1 MSIERIERTP
11 MDEERLAALRELFPE
26 VFTDGRVNV
35 ERLRELL
42 AGEAAELG
50 PDEEHYGL
58 RWPGQKK
65 ARQLANRPATGTLRT
80 APGEGVDEATTQ
92 NLLVVGDNLEVLRI
106 LRKSYEGRVKLIY
119 IDPPYNTGNDF
130 IYKDDFGEPVEA
142 YLEATGQRDFD
153 GLTTSNPKTSGRFHS
168 AWLSFMHPRLTLAR
182 HLLRADGIILI
193 SIDDNEVQNLRMI
206 MDEVFGAENFIAT
219 VIWQKAYAPKNSARH
234 FSEDHDFILV
244 YAKHADSWSPAL
256 LARSESQLAAYK
268 NPDDDPR
275 GPWKSSDLGAR
286 NYYSKGTYSI
296 TCPSGRVV
304 VGPPPGSYWRVSEEK
319 FLELDQDKRIWWG
332 KDGNN
337 VPAIKR
343 FLSEVKAGR
352 VPQTLWKYE
361 DVGHSQEA
369 KKQLI
374 ERVTF
379 ASSDSVFDTPKPTR
393 LIEQALRIGTSNDE
407 DTIVLDFFAGSGTTG
422 EAVMRLNAE
431 DGGNRR
437 FVLVQLPEVTGYT
450 DYATIDQI
458 TKARL
463 RAASAAI
470 KAEQA
475 SKLDL
480 DARGPQDL
488 GFRVLHE
495 ARSQVQR
502 WVATAPSD
510 PQQVL
515 DFIRA
520 HNGLVADCNRDDLLI
535 EVMLLEGW
543 PLDSSVTRSPAIST
557 NEVMVVEHPDR
568 QAKLLVCLEN
578 EIYEDTVE
586 KLADHEKA
594 IFVCLEV
601 ALNDAVKVRIAD
613 IKDLRVKTL

>member
-1 MSIERIERTP
+1 MSIERIERKP
-11 MDEERLAALRELFPE
+11 MDEERLAALRALFPE
-26 VFTDGRVNV
+26 VFTDGKVNV

-65 ARQLANRPATGTLRT
+65 ARQLANRPATGTLRA

-119 IDPPYNTGNDF
+119 IDPPYNTGNAF

-142 YLEATGQRDFD
+142 YLEATGQRDFV
-153 GLTTSNPKTSGRFHS
+153 GLTTSNPKTSGRYHS
-168 AWLSFMHPRLTLAR
+168 AWLSFMYPRLTLAR
-182 HLLRADGIILI
+182 HLLREDGVVFV
-193 SIDDNEVQNLRMI
+193 SIDDHESHNLRLM
-206 MDEVFGAENFIAT
+206 MDEVFGVENFIAT

-234 FSEDHDFILV
+234 FSEDHEYVLV
-244 YAKHADSWSPAL
+244 YARNGEAWSPAL
-256 LARSESQLAAYK
+256 LPRTEAQDAAYK
-268 NPDDDPR
+268 NPDNDPR
-275 GPWKSSDLGAR
+275 GVWKADNLTAR
-286 NYYSKGTYSI
+286 NFYGKGTYGL
-296 TCPSGRVV
+296 TTPSGRVIK
-304 VGPPPGSYWRVSEEK
+304 GPPSGRYWGISEEK
-319 FLELDQDKRIWWG
+319 FRQLDADNRIWWG
-332 KDGNN
+332 HDGSNI
-337 VPAIKR
+337 PAYKR

-361 DVGHSQEA
+361 EVGHSQEA

-374 ERVTF
+374 ERVVF

-393 LIEQALRIGTSNDE
+393 LIEQALRIGTSVDE
-407 DTIVLDFFAGSGTTG
+407 EDIVLDFFAGSGTTG
-422 EAVMRLNAE
+422 EAVMQLNAE

-458 TKARL
+458 TRARL

-475 SKLDL
+475 GKLDL
-480 DARGPQDL
+480 EARGPQDL

-495 ARSQVQR
+495 ARSHVRR
-502 WVATAPSD
+502 WVPTTVEDPGSLGPLFAT
-510 PQQVL
+510 
-515 DFIRA
+515 
-520 HNGLVADCNRDDLLI
+520 HNGLVAGWKDADLLI

-543 PLDSSVTRSPAIST
+543 PLDASVTRSPDIST
-557 NEVMVVEHPDR
+557 NTVSVVEHPDR
-568 QAKLLVCLEN
+568 PAKLLVCFEN
-578 EIYEDTVE
+578 EIYEGTVE

-601 ALNDAVKVRIAD
+601 ALTDAVKVRIAD

>member
-1 MSIERIERTP
+1 MKSAWP
-11 MDEERLAALRELFPE
+11 PCASCFPRCSP
-26 VFTDGRVNV
+26 TASVNV

-422 EAVMRLNAE
+422 EAVMKPQCRGRRQPPLRPGAAPRGHRLHRLRHHRPDHQGPPARRLGCPHPGPDRASSIWKPAVPRTSASGCCTRPAPMCDDGCPPRSKTPE
-431 DGGNRR
+431 ASAPSSSPTTAWWPGGN
-437 FVLVQLPEVTGYT
+437 PPTCWW
-450 DYATIDQI
+450 
-458 TKARL
+458 K
-463 RAASAAI
+463 
-470 KAEQA
+470 
-475 SKLDL
+475 
-480 DARGPQDL
+480 
-488 GFRVLHE
+488 
-495 ARSQVQR
+495 
-502 WVATAPSD
+502 
-510 PQQVL
+510 
-515 DFIRA
+515 
-520 HNGLVADCNRDDLLI
+520 
-535 EVMLLEGW
+535 
-543 PLDSSVTRSPAIST
+543 
-557 NEVMVVEHPDR
+557 
-568 QAKLLVCLEN
+568 
-578 EIYEDTVE
+578 
-586 KLADHEKA
+586 
-594 IFVCLEV
+594 
-601 ALNDAVKVRIAD
+601 
-613 IKDLRVKTL
+613 